1 MLQDA
6 GWLIVPE
13 WVTPPGRED
22 GHAMLQDAGWPIV
35 PEWVT
40 PPGGE

>member
-6 GWLIVPE
+6 GWQIVPE
-13 WVTPPGRED
+13 RVTPPGGED

-35 PEWVT
+35 SD
-40 PPGGE
+40 